1 MRANSFKIRGDE
13 MFKRI
18 KSQKGL
24 SGVMIALLLVVVGIG
39 VVAGTNI
46 WINGQK
52 NSIQNMANNSIN
64 TSTTF

>member
-1 MRANSFKIRGDE
+1 